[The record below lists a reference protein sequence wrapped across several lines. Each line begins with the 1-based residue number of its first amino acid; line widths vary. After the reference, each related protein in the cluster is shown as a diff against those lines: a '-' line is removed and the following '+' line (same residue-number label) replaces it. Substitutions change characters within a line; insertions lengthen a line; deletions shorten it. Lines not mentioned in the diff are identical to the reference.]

1 MVAYTL
7 TSFPVIPWTL
17 TLYSLGGTQEALFCL
32 WRSARVVSAKQL
44 PLEKPRNYFFILYWG
59 LKTFLNARA
68 CQMLFMGERV
78 EPGLWSFWFWMFLLL
93 VDHHLNERRLKSG
106 LRDLVQMFRI
116 KLGTAKK
123 TISLYSDF
131 SVARQTRLWLFSA
144 TLVPAFTSFSLNSSF
159 ILSFPASHR
168 LNGSV
173 T

>member
-1 MVAYTL
+1 MEVSESGLCQTAPL
-7 TSFPVIPWTL
+7 RKAQKLF
-17 TLYSLGGTQEALFCL
+17 LYFVL
-32 WRSARVVSAKQL
+32 RSQNVS
-44 PLEKPRNYFFILYWG
+44 
-59 LKTFLNARA
+59 ARA

-78 EPGLWSFWFWMFLLL
+78 EPGLWFFWFWMFLLL

-116 KLGTAKK
+116 SLGTAKK
-123 TISLYSDF
+123 IISLYSDF
-131 SVARQTRLWLFSA
+131 SVARQTRLWLFSGK
-144 TLVPAFTSFSLNSSF
+144 LVPAFTSFSLNSSF